1 MLMQK
6 SWVALFAIF
15 FGLFSVA
22 QVAEAKRF
30 GGGSSFGYSKSTPN
44 KNYNTAP
51 KAAPAA
57 KPAAPAAAGAAAG
70 TAAKSGASKWLG
82 PLAGLA
88 VGGLLAAMIFGD
100 GFEGIQIMDILIF
113 GLIAFLLYKLFVAR
127 KRSQNPQAAYE
138 RSHAEQE
145 AQTRYEPETVQ
156 QRQAQAQP
164 EHQAYDPN
172 AGGSIF
178 GSALGEAPSDQAV
191 QVSEVPEWFNA
202 EQFVEGAKSHFVSLQ
217 KAWDAVDVSEVQAYC
232 TPELFAEIQKE
243 MQGMQPGDNV
253 TVVDTLD
260 AEIADMA
267 IDGEHFVVSIRFSG
281 FIQESVDESAHAFN
295 EVWHIRRDASD
306 QGNWL
311 VAGIQQQS

>member
-30 GGGSSFGYSKSTPN
+30 GGGSSFGYSKSTPT
-44 KNYNTAP
+44 KSYNTAP
-51 KAAPAA
+51 KATPAP
-57 KPAAPAAAGAAAG
+57 KAAPATGAAAG

-100 GFEGIQIMDILIF
+100 GFEGLQIMDILIF

-127 KRSQNPQAAYE
+127 KRSQSPQAAYE
-138 RSHAEQE
+138 RAYEEDKPSQA
-145 AQTRYEPETVQ
+145 RYETETVQ
-156 QRQAQAQP
+156 QRQAQPQLP

-172 AGGSIF
+172 SGGSIF

-191 QVSEVPEWFNA
+191 QVSEVPAWFNA
-202 EQFVEGAKSHFVSLQ
+202 DQFVEGAKSHFVSLQ
-217 KAWDAVDVSEVQAYC
+217 KAWDAVDVSEVQSYC

-243 MQGMQPGDNV
+243 MQGMQPGENV
-253 TVVDTLD
+253 TIVDTLD
-260 AEIADMA
+260 AEVADMA
-267 IDGEHFVVSIRFSG
+267 IDGEYFVVSIRFTG
-281 FIQESVDESAHAFN
+281 FIQESVEESAHAFN

-311 VAGIQQQS
+311 VAGIQQQN